1 MAADGTSSAAA
12 ASGEAFTLEEALAL
26 RQQGNE
32 HFKQGQFVEA
42 CGCYRRALDD
52 VRRFEALPA
61 ATGGSCSDLS
71 AAVRL
76 NLVACLVREEFGE
89 VDTALA
95 LCNEVLSQDRDCA
108 KALFRRGQVW
118 LSKSGKCQDQASRR
132 DCLSSARADLLQ
144 VAKATPG
151 DKDVRSLLEQI
162 TEALKETAP
171 ATSSRSGSG
180 LFQGLYSDK
189 DRQEP
194 PPPPVICSTCGRIGH
209 PACGKAW
216 WISQRAKWLGVEE
229 DDVAS
234 EPGDFEEDGALREA
248 IADARKAA
256 GNPLSMMSE
265 RCIDDELSDSEREA
279 MEDCLEST
287 ERPYL
292 QPKKPLPLA
301 LAVQCAE
308 DLWVDS

>member
-209 PACGKAW
+209 PACGKAG
-216 WISQRAKWLGVEE
+216 SVACERQGRLRAGSAIRLGGYRSVRSGL
-229 DDVAS
+229 V
-234 EPGDFEEDGALREA
+234 LRRMTSPRNQATLKKME
-248 IADARKAA
+248 RFGK
-256 GNPLSMMSE
+256 LSPTRE
-265 RCIDDELSDSEREA
+265 RRLGTHCR
-279 MEDCLEST
+279 
-287 ERPYL
+287 
-292 QPKKPLPLA
+292 
-301 LAVQCAE
+301 
-308 DLWVDS
+308 